1 MRRGL
6 LKVGEGVPASGH
18 HRGKLGGS
26 RLGIRGV
33 GRAHGI
39 CWQQQVVKLD
49 RKGRVSCC
57 VPGGPF

>member
-18 HRGKLGGS
+18 HRGRLGGS

-33 GRAHGI
+33 GRAVGEEAYVNT
-39 CWQQQVVKLD
+39 WMLNL
-49 RKGRVSCC
+49 
-57 VPGGPF
+57 

>member
-18 HRGKLGGS
+18 HRGRLGGS

-33 GRAHGI
+33 GRAVGGG
-39 CWQQQVVKLD
+39 L
-49 RKGRVSCC
+49 GRLAASVGSSRW
-57 VPGGPF
+57 